1 MQIPASA
8 CVLTVQVPCI
18 DLVDGLIVGSYSATI
33 AASVN
38 AALTQIQVVT
48 NRKLY
53 GVCPVD
59 GNEIPTEIAIQAIKT
74 AINRRETVT
83 TEDITGEVAN
93 VLGGL
98 EVLARENAR
107 DVA

>member
-8 CVLTVQVPCI
+8 CVLTVQIPCI

-38 AALTQIQVVT
+38 AALTQIQVAT

-53 GVCPVD
+53 GVCMTD
-59 GNEIPTEIAIQAIKT
+59 GNEITTETAIQAIKT
-74 AINRRETVT
+74 AISLRQNNTAA
-83 TEDITGEVAN
+83 DITGEIAN

-107 DVA
+107 DIA

>member
-8 CVLTVQVPCI
+8 CVLTVQVPCT
-18 DLVDGLIVGSYSATI
+18 DLVDGLIVGTYSATI

-38 AALTQIQVVT
+38 AALTQIQVAI
-48 NRKLY
+48 NRELC
-53 GVCPVD
+53 GICPVD
-59 GNEIPTEIAIQAIKT
+59 GDEIPTEIAIQAIKT
-74 AINRRETVT
+74 AISGREVVT
-83 TEDITGEVAN
+83 TEDITGDVAN

-107 DVA
+107 DIA